1 MTTPRYVRFAQALTL
16 AVVPACSGVSPEP
29 SSKVDP
35 PSAEAVPH
43 AAPSK
48 VIVAPPIAPSVDPTS
63 EPSAQKYGAT
73 PAPQVVVAVADA
85 GGTPVADEASTDA
98 GEDAAAPAYPHS
110 SGPIVPPEL
119 PAGFAC

>member
-16 AVVPACSGVSPEP
+16 AAVPACSGASPEP
-29 SSKVDP
+29 SSKVET

-43 AAPSK
+43 ATPSK
-48 VIVAPPIAPSVDPTS
+48 AVVAPPGAPSVDPEG
-63 EPSAQKYGAT
+63 EPAARKNGTT

-85 GGTPVADEASTDA
+85 APVAEEDPTGT
-98 GEDAAAPAYPHS
+98 GEDAAAPVYPHT
-110 SGPIVPPEL
+110 SGPIGPPEL